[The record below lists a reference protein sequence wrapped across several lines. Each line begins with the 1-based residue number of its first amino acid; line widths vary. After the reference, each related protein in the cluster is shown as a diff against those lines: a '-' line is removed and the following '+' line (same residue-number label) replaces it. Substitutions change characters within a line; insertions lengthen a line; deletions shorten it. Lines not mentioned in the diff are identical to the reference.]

1 MRENV
6 RKSPNDDDGLREGG
20 EHLEGGVWQG
30 GLLYLGPY
38 PYYARLF
45 SFISFA
51 GFHCM
56 VAWRWK
62 LSREGEQNE
71 RETLLLLLCL
81 YNSSAICIARLCRS
95 LHRDS
100 RASNSP
106 HSPTNVGLRNLD
118 CIAIEKV
125 VCVSLSLSLLV
136 PLSLSLS
143 THMETWA
150 RAPVHT
156 PPPAHL
162 CVEPPIDRY
171 LPFPFFSTNNKKK
184 KKEKQKINS
193 FYFPY
198 TQKSSSNLYNYFI
211 IPSSYRLCVVFKS
224 ILERMV
230 LG

>member
-38 PYYARLF
+38 PYCTRLF

-81 YNSSAICIARLCRS
+81 YNSSAICIARLCTS

-100 RASNSP
+100 RTSNSP

-125 VCVSLSLSLLV
+125 VCLSLTLSFFACSSLSLSLHTWR
-136 PLSLSLS
+136 PERAHPY
-143 THMETWA
+143 THLLRRTCAWNH
-150 RAPVHT
+150 RLT
-156 PPPAHL
+156 
-162 CVEPPIDRY
+162 DT
-171 LPFPFFSTNNKKK
+171 FPSPSSQPTTRRRRRRNKK
-184 KKEKQKINS
+184 
-193 FYFPY
+193 
-198 TQKSSSNLYNYFI
+198 
-211 IPSSYRLCVVFKS
+211 
-224 ILERMV
+224 
-230 LG
+230 